1 MVERRQPVSR
11 HSQNIYERP
20 VELLQNLIRFDTTN
34 PPGNEAPCVNYIDN
48 LLKAAG
54 VETAI
59 LAKEVSRP
67 NLITRLAGS
76 GHAPPLLLYG
86 HVDVVTTANQQW
98 RQPPFEGKEADGYIW
113 GRGALDMK
121 GGLAMMLAALMRT
134 RAERVRPAGDIILAV
149 LSDEEAAGD
158 CGAGYLVANHAGQ
171 FKGVRY
177 AIGEFGGFPLY
188 IGGRKF
194 YGIQVAEKR
203 FCWLKAT
210 VRGPGGHA
218 SLPRRDSATAALAR
232 LLTGLSEHR
241 LPVHITPV
249 VRQMIEQI
257 AAAVPPPM
265 KSTMLELLEP
275 SRTDTAL
282 ERLGSQ
288 QSLFDAL
295 LHNTV
300 NATIIRGG
308 QQINVVPSEITIKLD
323 GRLLP
328 GYTPEDLMAELRSI
342 VGKDVE
348 LELIRCDPGP
358 AAPDMGLFDTLADSI
373 READPAGIPL
383 PVMVAATTDARSFS
397 RLGIQ
402 TYGYTPMNLPPDFSF
417 VETIHAAD
425 ERIPLAAVDFG
436 AAAIYRVIKN
446 YG

>member
-1 MVERRQPVSR
+1 
-11 HSQNIYERP
+11 
-20 VELLQNLIRFDTTN
+20 
-34 PPGNEAPCVNYIDN
+34 
-48 LLKAAG
+48 
-54 VETAI
+54 
-59 LAKEVSRP
+59 
-67 NLITRLAGS
+67 
-76 GHAPPLLLYG
+76 
-86 HVDVVTTANQQW
+86 
-98 RQPPFEGKEADGYIW
+98 
-113 GRGALDMK
+113 MK

-134 RAERVRPAGDIILAV
+134 RVEGIKPAGDIILAV

-158 CGAGYLVANHAGQ
+158 CGAGYLVAEHAGQ

-218 SLPRRDSATAALAR
+218 SLPRRNSTTASLAR
-232 LLTGLSEHR
+232 LLTSLNERR

-257 AAAVPPPM
+257 AAAVPSPM
-265 KSTMLELLEP
+265 QSAMLELLEP
-275 SRTDTAL
+275 SLTDTAL
-282 ERLGSQ
+282 ERLGNQ

-328 GYTPEDLMAELRSI
+328 GYAPEELIAELRAI
-342 VGKDVE
+342 VGNDVE
-348 LELIRCDPGP
+348 LELLRCDPGP
-358 AAPDMGLFDTLADSI
+358 TAPDMGLFDTLADSI

-383 PVMVAATTDARSFS
+383 PVMVAATTDARYFS

-417 VETIHAAD
+417 AETIHAAD
-425 ERIPLAAVDFG
+425 ERIPLVAVDFG
-436 AAAIYRVIKN
+436 TDAIYRVIKN
-446 YG
+446 YS

>member
-1 MVERRQPVSR
+1 
-11 HSQNIYERP
+11 
-20 VELLQNLIRFDTTN
+20 
-34 PPGNEAPCVNYIDN
+34 VNYIDG
-48 LLKAAG
+48 LLKATG
-54 VETAI
+54 FETTI
-59 LAKEVSRP
+59 LAKKVGRP

-76 GHAPPLLLYG
+76 GKAPPLLLYG

-98 RQPPFEGKEADGYIW
+98 RQPPFEGKQADGYIW

-134 RAERVRPAGDIILAV
+134 RAEGLKPAGDIILAV

-158 CGAGYLVANHAGQ
+158 CGAGYLVAKHAGQ
-171 FKGVRY
+171 FKRVRY

-218 SLPRRDSATAALAR
+218 SIPRRDSATAALAR
-232 LLTGLSEHR
+232 LLTGLSERR

-249 VRQMIEQI
+249 VREMIGRI
-257 AAAVPPPM
+257 ASAVPPPV
-265 KSTMLELLEP
+265 KSTLLELLEP
-275 SRTDTAL
+275 SCTDTAL
-282 ERLGSQ
+282 EQLGSH

-295 LHNTV
+295 LHNTI

-308 QQINVVPSEITIKLD
+308 QKINVVPSEITLKLD

-328 GYTPEDLMAELRSI
+328 GYTPEDLIAELRPI
-342 VGKDVE
+342 AGPDVE

-358 AAPDMGLFDTLADSI
+358 AAPDMGLFDTLAAII

-402 TYGYTPMNLPPDFSF
+402 TYGFTPMNLPPDFSF
-417 VETIHAAD
+417 AETIHAAD

-436 AAAIYRVIKN
+436 TDAIYRVIKD
-446 YG
+446 YGLTNGASKPA

>member
-1 MVERRQPVSR
+1 MVERKHPINR

-34 PPGNEAPCVNYIDN
+34 PPGNEAPCVNYIDS
-48 LLKAAG
+48 LLNVAG
-54 VETAI
+54 FETTI
-59 LAKEVSRP
+59 LAKETDRP

-76 GHAPPLLLYG
+76 GQAPPLLLYG
-86 HVDVVTTANQQW
+86 HVDVVTTAKQQW

-121 GGLAMMLAALMRT
+121 GGLAMMLAALMRA
-134 RAERVRPAGDIILAV
+134 RAEGVRPAGDIILAI
-149 LSDEEAAGD
+149 LSDEETAGD
-158 CGAGYLVANHAGQ
+158 CGAGYLVAEHAGQ
-171 FKGVRY
+171 FQGVRY
-177 AIGEFGGFPLY
+177 AIGEFGGFPLH

-194 YGIQVAEKR
+194 YGIQVAEKH
-203 FCWLKAT
+203 FCWLNAT

-218 SLPRRDSATAALAR
+218 SLPMRDSATAALAR
-232 LLTGLSEHR
+232 LLTDLSERR

-257 AAAVPPPM
+257 ASAVPPPM
-265 KSTMLELLEP
+265 KSTLIKLLEP
-275 SRTDTAL
+275 SQTDTAL
-282 ERLGSQ
+282 EQLGSQ

-308 QQINVVPSEITIKLD
+308 QKINVVPSEISIKLD

-328 GYTPEDLMAELRSI
+328 GYIPEDLMAELRPI
-342 VGKDVE
+342 VGQNVE

-358 AAPDMGLFDTLADSI
+358 AAPDMGLFDTLAGII
-373 READPAGIPL
+373 READPTGIPL
-383 PVMVAATTDARSFS
+383 PVMVAATTDARFFS

-417 VETIHAAD
+417 AETIHAAD
-425 ERIPLAAVDFG
+425 ERIPLAAVGFG
-436 AAAIYRVIKN
+436 AAAIFRVIKD

>member
-1 MVERRQPVSR
+1 MVERRQPINR
-11 HSQNIYERP
+11 HSHNIYERP
-20 VELLQNLIRFDTTN
+20 AELLQNLICFDTTN
-34 PPGNEAPCVNYIDN
+34 PPGNEAPCVNYIGS

-54 VETAI
+54 FETTI
-59 LAKEVSRP
+59 LAKEADRP

-76 GHAPPLLLYG
+76 GQAPPLLLYG

-121 GGLAMMLAALMRT
+121 GGLAMMLAALMRA
-134 RAERVRPAGDIILAV
+134 RAEGVKPAGDIILAV

-158 CGAGYLVANHAGQ
+158 CGAGYLVAEHAGQ
-171 FKGVRY
+171 FEDVRY

-194 YGIQVAEKR
+194 YGIQVAEKH
-203 FCWLKAT
+203 FCWLNAT

-218 SLPRRDSATAALAR
+218 SLPRRDSATAGLGR
-232 LLTGLSEHR
+232 LLTGISQRR

-257 AAAVPPPM
+257 ASAVPPPV
-265 KSTMLELLEP
+265 KSTLLELLEP

-282 ERLGSQ
+282 ERLGTH

-308 QQINVVPSEITIKLD
+308 QQINVVPSEITLKLD

-328 GYTPEDLMAELRSI
+328 GYAPEDLMAELRPI
-342 VGKDVE
+342 VGNDVE

-358 AAPDMGLFDTLADSI
+358 SAPDMGLFDTLAGSI

-383 PVMVAATTDARSFS
+383 PVMVAATTDARIFS

-436 AAAIYRVIKN
+436 AGAIYRVIKD
-446 YG
+446 YS